1 MKSARPGLM
10 PFACASCVALKD
22 GGAPKLGAA
31 CGAGEAPFA
40 APGGVIAPFGNCCN
54 AAPGLPG
61 ACIPV
66 VPDPIAPSCCMPG
79 AGACTPVCCWAG
91 GGNAPEPPLPRP
103 PLPLPPPE
111 PPGGGGVVPPPL
123 PTLPPVGP
131 K

>member
-1 MKSARPGLM
+1 MKSARPGLT

-22 GGAPKLGAA
+22 GGAPKLAALGA

-66 VPDPIAPSCCMPG
+66 VPDPIAPSCCIGGDAAPPPG
-79 AGACTPVCCWAG
+79 IPV
-91 GGNAPEPPLPRP
+91 PEPNGKPGFSLKVA
-103 PLPLPPPE
+103 E
-111 PPGGGGVVPPPL
+111 PPG
-123 PTLPPVGP
+123 
-131 K
+131 